1 MVPAF
6 PLIEVSGTPEARGVA
21 YGRAGRERILLGIGH
36 YGEQLRAVGLDGG
49 RLAELVRGFLP
60 TIKAFDDTM
69 IAEMKGIARGAE
81 VAFEDIVLLNARTEI
96 LKLARRKALAAKAGA
111 EDGCTAVLALPEI
124 TTEGLLHAQ
133 NWDWKAACAHTAVVL
148 HIRRDDGPDILT
160 FTEAGGLARSG
171 LNSAGIGL
179 TANYLQSDRD
189 YRDLGVPLALIRRK
203 ILTEAHL
210 ALAWR
215 VVQATKKSAANN
227 MCVSHAKGLAI
238 NFECAPD
245 ETFMIEPDEGLLVH
259 SNHFLSPVA
268 LSKLRDTGI
277 ESTPCTLYRH
287 TRVKGALAPLRGRID
302 RGAIKAALF
311 DDFGSPWSVCRP
323 PRLSVAEGGAAPVET
338 ATVAMI
344 VMRPGEGAMDV
355 APLPALGRRFTTYRL
370 TPDRAAARSA
380 A

>member
-1 MVPAF
+1 MVNAF
-6 PLIEVSGTPEARGVA
+6 PLIELSGGPEQRGVT
-21 YGRAGRERILLGIGH
+21 YGRAAKARIDAGIAH
-36 YGEQLRAVGLDGG
+36 YGAQLRAAGLEGG
-49 RLAELVRGFLP
+49 RLADLVRSFLP
-60 TIKAFDDTM
+60 TIKAFDEAM
-69 IAEMKGIARGAE
+69 IPEMRGIARGAE

-96 LKLARRKALAAKAGA
+96 LQLAKRKALAARADA
-111 EDGCTAVLALPEI
+111 EEGCTAVLAMPEV

-133 NWDWKAACAHTAVVL
+133 NWDWKAACAETAVVL
-148 HIRRDDGPDILT
+148 LIRRDDGPDILT

-171 LNSAGIGL
+171 LNAAGIGL
-179 TANYLQSDRD
+179 TANYLQCDRD
-189 YRDLGVPLALIRRK
+189 YRELGVPLALIRRK
-203 ILTEAHL
+203 ILAQQHL

-215 VVQATKKSAANN
+215 VAQATRKSAANN

-245 ETFMIEPDEGLLVH
+245 ETFTLEADAGLLVH

-268 LSKLRDTGI
+268 LSKLKDTGI

-287 TRVKGALAPLRGRID
+287 TRVREALAPLRGKID
-302 RGAIKAALF
+302 RTAIKNALF

-323 PRLSVAEGGAAPVET
+323 PRPGLDGVET

-344 VMRPGEGAMDV
+344 VMRPGEGAMDI
-355 APLPALGRRFTTYRL
+355 AALPALSRRFTTYRL
-370 TPDRAAARSA
+370 TPDRSASRSA

>member
-1 MVPAF
+1 MVNAF
-6 PLIEVSGTPEARGVA
+6 PLIEVSGPPEERGVA
-21 YGRAGRERILLGIGH
+21 YGRAGRERIHAGIAH
-36 YGEQLRAVGLDGG
+36 YGAQLRQAGLEGG
-49 RLAELVRGFLP
+49 RLADLVRGFLP
-60 TIKAFDDTM
+60 TIKAFDDSM
-69 IAEMKGIARGAE
+69 IPEMRGIARGAE
-81 VAFEDIVLLNARTEI
+81 VGFEDIVLLNARTEI
-96 LKLARRKALAAKAGA
+96 LQLAKRRALAAQAGA
-111 EDGCTAVLALPEI
+111 EEGCTAVLAMPEI

-133 NWDWKAACAHTAVVL
+133 NWDWKAACAQTAVVL
-148 HIRRDDGPDILT
+148 HVRRDDGPDILT

-179 TANYLQSDRD
+179 TANYLQCERD
-189 YRDLGVPLALIRRK
+189 YRELGVPLALIRRK
-203 ILTEAHL
+203 VLAQAHL

-215 VVQATKKSAANN
+215 VVQATRKSAANN

-245 ETFMIEPDEGLLVH
+245 ETFMLEAEGGLLVH

-268 LSKLRDTGI
+268 LSKLKDTGI

-287 TRVKGALAPLRGRID
+287 TRVREALAPLRGRID
-302 RGAIKAALF
+302 RGAIKNALF

-323 PRLSVAEGGAAPVET
+323 PRLSMAEGGSAPVET

-355 APLPALGRRFTTYRL
+355 APLPALSRRFTTYRL

>member
-1 MVPAF
+1 MVSPF
-6 PLIEVSGTPEARGVA
+6 PLIEVAGPPEQRGLA
-21 YGRAGRERILLGIGH
+21 HGRAAKARIHGGIAH
-36 YGEQLRAVGLDGG
+36 YGAQLRAAGLEGG

-60 TIKAFDDTM
+60 TIKAFDESM
-69 IAEMKGIARGAE
+69 IAEMRGIARGAE
-81 VAFEDIVLLNARTEI
+81 AAFEDIVLLNARTEI
-96 LKLARRKALAAKAGA
+96 LQLARRKALAAQMAA
-111 EDGCTAVLALPEI
+111 DEGCTAVLAMPEI

-133 NWDWKAACAHTAVVL
+133 NWDWKAECAETAVVL

-171 LNSAGIGL
+171 LNAAGIGL
-179 TANYLQSDRD
+179 TANYLQCDRD
-189 YRDLGVPLALIRRK
+189 YRELGVPLALIRRK
-203 ILTEAHL
+203 VLAQQHL

-215 VVQATKKSAANN
+215 VVQSTKKSAANN

-245 ETFMIEPDEGLLVH
+245 ETFMLEADAGLLVH

-287 TRVKGALAPLRGRID
+287 TRVREALAPLRGKID
-302 RGAIKAALF
+302 RTAVKNALF

-323 PRLSVAEGGAAPVET
+323 PRMSVAEGGAAPVET

-344 VMRPGEGAMDV
+344 VMRPGEGAMDI
-355 APLPALGRRFTTYRL
+355 APLPALSRGFSTYRL
-370 TPDRAAARSA
+370 TPDRSATRSA

>member
-1 MVPAF
+1 MVNPF
-6 PLIEVSGTPEARGVA
+6 PLIEVAGSAEERGVA
-21 YGRAGRERILLGIGH
+21 YGKAGAGRIRAGIAH
-36 YGEQLRAVGLDGG
+36 YGAQLRQAGLEGG
-49 RLAELVRGFLP
+49 RLAEVVRGFLP
-60 TIKAFDDTM
+60 TIKAFDESM
-69 IAEMKGIARGAE
+69 IPEMRGIARGAG

-96 LKLARRKALAAKAGA
+96 LQLAKRRALAARAAA

-133 NWDWKAACAHTAVVL
+133 NWDWKAECAETAVVL
-148 HIRRDDGPDILT
+148 HIRREDGPDILT

-171 LNSAGIGL
+171 LNAAGIGL

-189 YRDLGVPLALIRRK
+189 YRELGVPLALIRRK
-203 ILTEAHL
+203 ILAQAHL

-215 VVQATKKSAANN
+215 VVQSTRKSAANN

-245 ETFMIEPDEGLLVH
+245 ETFMLEPDQGLLVH

-268 LSKLRDTGI
+268 LSKLKDTGI

-287 TRVKGALAPLRGRID
+287 TRVREALAPLRGRID

-311 DDFGSPWSVCRP
+311 DDFASPWSVCRP
-323 PRLSVAEGGAAPVET
+323 PRLSIAEGGTAPVET

-344 VMRPGEGAMDV
+344 VMRPGEGAMEIC
-355 APLPALGRRFTTYRL
+355 PLPALSRGFTAYRL
-370 TPDRAAARSA
+370 TPDRMATRNAA
-380 A
+380 